1 MSYDFLIEMGWKSA
15 AIAGGALLLAAM
27 LRSRAAADRGAVLK
41 IAVALL
47 LALPAIALF
56 APALEIETP
65 ASSPPRT
72 VASAPLHSAAPAS
85 PDSAP
90 AASAAMASTAPSV
103 STASTASSD
112 GDWDDPSLLFFLLYV
127 GGVLMVGGRLL
138 AGLWILRR
146 WTRDSVEVEAP
157 EWREALVRAGGDP
170 LGIRLLASEEASSPL
185 SWGLRRPVI
194 LLDRDTLRVPEEA
207 DAILAHEVA
216 HVARRDWPSLILS
229 RVAVALFWFNPL
241 VWRLD
246 REVAQQAEE
255 AADSDA
261 AAKVEPARYAQTLLD
276 WARLNGRSVLPANAI
291 AAGEPGLSRRVKA
304 ILDGRVARRSGSG
317 WAVAAMLGCAAF
329 AAPVA
334 ALEFV
339 PEAPE
344 APPAPLA
351 PKAPLASPAPLAPT
365 ARLAAMVPLAPE
377 APLAAAPTAP
387 AAPGAAPAPPALP
400 QVTILG
406 PQPMPSGLP
415 LALANAMQAGT
426 VARAPR
432 PPRPPLVDHAAIE
445 AEVERAVAEAMRSVD
460 IAEVSSRAAGQAAA
474 AVVAAMKHGAVGMEA
489 GARSME
495 AGAERMRSEAAK
507 LKGSRAYRE
516 EVIRRNAARGDR
528 VTHEE
533 LLEAADEMED
543 GAREMRE
550 GAREMRDAAKDMRE
564 GRHG

>member
-41 IAVALL
+41 VAVALL

-65 ASSPPRT
+65 AS
-72 VASAPLHSAAPAS
+72 APAPTAAPATLAAA
-85 PDSAP
+85 PLTFAETAPAP
-90 AASAAMASTAPSV
+90 AAAATTARS
-103 STASTASSD
+103 
-112 GDWDDPSLLFFLLYV
+112 DWDDPSLLFFLLYV
-127 GGVLMVGGRLL
+127 GGVVMVGGRLL
-138 AGLWILRR
+138 AGLWTLRR
-146 WTRDSVEVEAP
+146 WTLAARDVDSP
-157 EWREALVRAGGDP
+157 EWRAALARAGGDS
-170 LGIRLLASEEASSPL
+170 LGIRLLACEEASSPL

-194 LLDRDTLRVPEEA
+194 LLDRDTLRAPEEA

-229 RVAVALFWFNPL
+229 RLAVALFWFNPL

-261 AAKVEPARYAQTLLD
+261 AAAVEPARYAQTLLD
-276 WARLNGRSVLPANAI
+276 WARLSGPSALPANAI

-304 ILDGRVARRSGSG
+304 ILDGRVARRSGSA

-344 APPAPLA
+344 APLAPPAPLA
-351 PKAPLASPAPLAPT
+351 PAAAPAPP
-365 ARLAAMVPLAPE
+365 ARL
-377 APLAAAPTAP
+377 APLAAAASVPP
-387 AAPGAAPAPPALP
+387 APGAAPAPLAPP
-400 QVTILG
+400 VPPKVTMVG
-406 PQPMPSGLP
+406 ADPMPPGLP
-415 LALANAMQAGT
+415 AALAAAMQAS
-426 VARAPR
+426 ARAPR
-432 PPRPPLVDHAAIE
+432 PPRAPGAPYVDAALIE
-445 AEVERAVAEAMRSVD
+445 AEVERAVAAAMRSVD
-460 IAEVSSRAAGQAAA
+460 IAAVSSQAAGEAAA
-474 AVVAAMKHGAVGMEA
+474 AVVAAMKHGAVGMEI

-495 AGAERMRSEAAK
+495 LSAARMLAQADRF
-507 LKGSRAYRE
+507 RDRDYRE
-516 EVIRRNAARGDR
+516 AEIRRQAARGEH
-528 VTHEE
+528 VTHEQ
-533 LLEAADEMED
+533 LLEAAAEMED
-543 GAREMRE
+543 GAREMQE
-550 GAREMRDAAKDMRE
+550 GAREMHEAAREMRE
-564 GRHG
+564 GKHD

>member
-27 LRSRAAADRGAVLK
+27 LRSRSASDRGAVLK
-41 IAVALL
+41 VAVALL

-56 APALEIETP
+56 APALEIATP
-65 ASSPPRT
+65 APAPAAAT
-72 VASAPLHSAAPAS
+72 APLAPLPLAAVEAIPVPAVAAPA
-85 PDSAP
+85 PSAG
-90 AASAAMASTAPSV
+90 
-103 STASTASSD
+103 

-138 AGLWILRR
+138 AGLWTLRR
-146 WTRDSVEVEAP
+146 WTRGAAEVEAP
-157 EWREALVRAGGDP
+157 EWRAALVRAGGDP
-170 LGIRLLASEEASSPL
+170 LSIRLLACEDASSPL
-185 SWGLRRPVI
+185 SWGLRHPVI
-194 LLDRDTLRVPEEA
+194 LLDRGTLRTPEEA

-216 HVARRDWPSLILS
+216 HVVRRDWPSLILS
-229 RVAVALFWFNPL
+229 RLAVALFWFNPL

-276 WARLNGRSVLPANAI
+276 WARLSGGSALPANAI

-304 ILDGRVARRSGSG
+304 ILDGRVARRSGSA

-334 ALEFV
+334 ALKFV

-351 PKAPLASPAPLAPT
+351 PLAPPAPAAPAAARAPLAP
-365 ARLAAMVPLAPE
+365 LSPL
-377 APLAAAPTAP
+377 AP
-387 AAPGAAPAPPALP
+387 AAPLAGLAQLAALAPQAPLAPQAGRPPLPPAPPMAVAAALRA
-400 QVTILG
+400 
-406 PQPMPSGLP
+406 SDH
-415 LALANAMQAGT
+415 
-426 VARAPR
+426 ARAAAHAAAR
-432 PPRPPLVDHAAIE
+432 PNIDGAAIE

-460 IAEVSSRAAGQAAA
+460 IGAEASRAAGEAAA
-474 AVVAAMKHGAVGMEA
+474 AVVAGMKHGAVGMEA

-495 AGAERMRSEAAK
+495 AGADRMRSEAAR
-507 LKGSRAYRE
+507 LKSSKAYRDD
-516 EVIRRNAARGDR
+516 VIRRNAARGER
-528 VTHEE
+528 VTHEQ
-533 LLEAADEMED
+533 LLEAAEEMEDGAKEMRD

-550 GAREMRDAAKDMRE
+550 AAVDMRN
-564 GRHG
+564 GKHD

>member
-41 IAVALL
+41 VAVALL
-47 LALPAIALF
+47 LALPAIAWF
-56 APALEIETP
+56 GPALEIET
-65 ASSPPRT
+65 A
-72 VASAPLHSAAPAS
+72 AAPAATAEAA
-85 PDSAP
+85 PYAPPVAIDAAP
-90 AASAAMASTAPSV
+90 APANAAPPPAG
-103 STASTASSD
+103 
-112 GDWDDPSLLFFLLYV
+112 GDWDDPSLLFFLLYI

-138 AGLWILRR
+138 AGLWTLRR
-146 WTRDSVEVEAP
+146 WTRGAVEVEAP

-170 LGIRLLASEEASSPL
+170 LAIRLLACEEASSPL

-194 LLDRDTLRVPEEA
+194 LLDPDTLRSPDEA

-216 HVARRDWPSLILS
+216 HVTRRDWPSLILS
-229 RVAVALFWFNPL
+229 RLAVALFWFNPL

-261 AAKVEPARYAQTLLD
+261 AATVEPARYAQTLLD
-276 WARLNGRSVLPANAI
+276 WARLNGTSALPANAI

-304 ILDGRVARRSGSG
+304 ILDGRVSRRSGSA

-339 PEAPE
+339 EAAPEAPS
-344 APPAPLA
+344 APPAPLTPLASLA
-351 PKAPLASPAPLAPT
+351 PARAPAPLAGVPTAPTALVPSRPGAAPAPLAP
-365 ARLAAMVPLAPE
+365 L
-377 APLAAAPTAP
+377 APLAAAP
-387 AAPGAAPAPPALP
+387 GRPALAP
-400 QVTILG
+400 IAPV
-406 PQPMPSGLP
+406 
-415 LALANAMQAGT
+415 ALAAMQ
-426 VARAPR
+426 ARAPR
-432 PPRPPLVDHAAIE
+432 PPHPPHPPRPPYVDGAAIE

-460 IAEVSSRAAGQAAA
+460 ISAVASRAAGEAAG

-495 AGAERMRSEAAK
+495 AGAERMRAEAAR
-507 LKGSRAYRE
+507 LKSSKAYRE
-516 EVIRRNAARGDR
+516 DVIRRNAARGER
-528 VTHEE
+528 VTHEQ

-543 GAREMRE
+543 GVEDMRE
-550 GAREMRDAAKDMRE
+550 GAREMRQAAKDMRE
-564 GRHG
+564 GKHD

>member
-41 IAVALL
+41 VAVALL

-56 APALEIETP
+56 APAFEIETAAAPRAATVEPLSYAPP
-65 ASSPPRT
+65 AA
-72 VASAPLHSAAPAS
+72 VEAAPALAVA
-85 PDSAP
+85 PAP
-90 AASAAMASTAPSV
+90 AAGS
-103 STASTASSD
+103 
-112 GDWDDPSLLFFLLYV
+112 DWDDPSLLFFLLYV

-138 AGLWILRR
+138 AGLWTLRR
-146 WTRDSVEVEAP
+146 WTRGAAEVEAP
-157 EWREALVRAGGDP
+157 EWQAALARAGGDV
-170 LGIRLLASEEASSPL
+170 LGIRLLACDEASSPL
-185 SWGLRRPVI
+185 SWGLRRPVV
-194 LLDRDTLRVPEEA
+194 LLDPDTLRSPEEA

-229 RVAVALFWFNPL
+229 RLAVALFWFNPL

-261 AAKVEPARYAQTLLD
+261 AATVEPARYAQTLLD
-276 WARLNGRSVLPANAI
+276 WARMSGANALPANAI

-304 ILDGRVARRSGSG
+304 ILDGRVARRSGSA

-344 APPAPLA
+344 APPAPAAPPALMAPAAAPAPFAAAIPLA
-351 PKAPLASPAPLAPT
+351 PPATGAAPAPLASPAPPKPPRVVMLGRDAMPQGLP
-365 ARLAAMVPLAPE
+365 AALAA
-377 APLAAAPTAP
+377 
-387 AAPGAAPAPPALP
+387 
-400 QVTILG
+400 
-406 PQPMPSGLP
+406 
-415 LALANAMQAGT
+415 AMQAGARAEA
-426 VARAPR
+426 VARAPHI
-432 PPRPPLVDHAAIE
+432 DGAAIE

-460 IAEVSSRAAGQAAA
+460 IGAVASRAAGEAAA
-474 AVVAAMKHGAVGMEA
+474 AVVAAMKYGAVGMEA

-495 AGAERMRSEAAK
+495 AGAERMRAEAAR
-507 LKGSRAYRE
+507 LKSSKAYRE
-516 EVIRRNAARGDR
+516 DVIRRNAARGER

-533 LLEAADEMED
+533 LIEAADEMAD
-543 GAREMRE
+543 GAKEMRE
-550 GAREMRDAAKDMRE
+550 GAREMREAAADMRE
-564 GRHG
+564 GKHD

>member
-41 IAVALL
+41 VAVALL

-56 APALEIETP
+56 APALEVETAAPSP
-65 ASSPPRT
+65 AP
-72 VASAPLHSAAPAS
+72 ALAAAPAV
-85 PDSAP
+85 PAP
-90 AASAAMASTAPSV
+90 LAAAAVAPAPSV
-103 STASTASSD
+103 AAEPSA
-112 GDWDDPSLLFFLLYV
+112 GGNWDDPSLLFFLLYL
-127 GGVLMVGGRLL
+127 GGVLMIGGRLL
-138 AGLWILRR
+138 AGLWTLRR
-146 WTRDSVEVEAP
+146 WTRGAAEVEAP
-157 EWREALVRAGGDP
+157 SWQDALARAGGHS
-170 LGIRLLASEEASSPL
+170 LGIRLLACDEASSPL

-194 LLDRDTLRVPEEA
+194 LLDRDTLRSPEEA

-229 RVAVALFWFNPL
+229 RLAVALFWFNPL

-276 WARLNGRSVLPANAI
+276 WARLSGGSALPANAI

-304 ILDGRVARRSGSG
+304 ILDGRVSRRSGSF

-334 ALEFV
+334 ALDFV
-339 PEAPE
+339 EAAPE
-344 APPAPLA
+344 APAAPSAPAAAPAPLA
-351 PKAPLASPAPLAPT
+351 PPAAPAPATAPVPLAGVPTAPAPLVPPTPGAAP
-365 ARLAAMVPLAPE
+365 APL
-377 APLAAAPTAP
+377 APLAAAP
-387 AAPGAAPAPPALP
+387 GRPALA
-400 QVTILG
+400 
-406 PQPMPSGLP
+406 P
-415 LALANAMQAGT
+415 LAPVALAAAMQARPPRPP
-426 VARAPR
+426 RAPR
-432 PPRPPLVDHAAIE
+432 PPYVDGAAIE

-460 IAEVSSRAAGQAAA
+460 IGEIASRAAGEASA

-495 AGAERMRSEAAK
+495 AGAERMRAEAAR
-507 LKGSRAYRE
+507 LKSSKAYRE
-516 EVIRRNAARGDR
+516 DVIRRNAARGER
-528 VTHEE
+528 VTHEQ
-533 LLEAADEMED
+533 LLEAAEEMEE
-543 GAREMRE
+543 GVEEMRE
-550 GAREMRDAAKDMRE
+550 GAREMRQAAADMRK
-564 GRHG
+564 GKHD

>member
-41 IAVALL
+41 VAVALL

-65 ASSPPRT
+65 APAA
-72 VASAPLHSAAPAS
+72 VAAPAPLERAAS
-85 PDSAP
+85 EP
-90 AASAAMASTAPSV
+90 AAALPVPSAAAIEAS
-103 STASTASSD
+103 
-112 GDWDDPSLLFFLLYV
+112 GGGNWDDPSLLFFLLYA
-127 GGVLMVGGRLL
+127 GGIAMVGGRLL
-138 AGLWILRR
+138 AGLWTLRR
-146 WTRDSVEVEAP
+146 WTRGAREVESP
-157 EWREALVRAGGDP
+157 EWRAALARAGGDS
-170 LGIRLLASEEASSPL
+170 LGIRLMASDEASSPL

-194 LLDRDTLRVPEEA
+194 LLDRDTLLTPEEA

-229 RVAVALFWFNPL
+229 RLAVALFWFNPL

-261 AAKVEPARYAQTLLD
+261 AATVEPARYAQTLLD
-276 WARLNGRSVLPANAI
+276 WARLSGASALPANAI

-304 ILDGRVARRSGSG
+304 ILDGRVSRRSGS
-317 WAVAAMLGCAAF
+317 AAAIAAMLGCAAF

-344 APPAPLA
+344 APAAPMAPAAPLAAPAPLA
-351 PKAPLASPAPLAPT
+351 PESPAAPSAAAAPAMPSPSALAPLAAGPAPLAP
-365 ARLAAMVPLAPE
+365 LAA
-377 APLAAAPTAP
+377 LAARPP
-387 AAPGAAPAPPALP
+387 AAARPP
-400 QVTILG
+400 V
-406 PQPMPSGLP
+406 
-415 LALANAMQAGT
+415 ALARAMRDRA
-426 VARAPR
+426 ARR
-432 PPRPPLVDHAAIE
+432 TYVDEAAIE
-445 AEVERAVAEAMRSVD
+445 AQVQAAVAEASRAVDAAAADIGPRVERAVAA
-460 IAEVSSRAAGQAAA
+460 ALAKSS
-474 AVVAAMKHGAVGMEA
+474 VGMEA
-489 GARSME
+489 GARRME
-495 AGAERMRSEAAK
+495 EGARRMRAEAAK
-507 LKGSRAYRE
+507 LKSSKAFRDE
-516 EVIRRNAARGDR
+516 QIRRHAARGER

-533 LLEAADEMED
+533 LLEAADDMAEGADDMID

-550 GAREMRDAAKDMRE
+550 AAAEMRK
-564 GRHG
+564 GRHD

>member
-41 IAVALL
+41 LAVALL

-56 APALEIETP
+56 APAFEIET
-65 ASSPPRT
+65 
-72 VASAPLHSAAPAS
+72 SAAAPAPAVAAAPVAPAAPVPLAAS
-85 PDSAP
+85 EALPAVAATSAP
-90 AASAAMASTAPSV
+90 AAGS
-103 STASTASSD
+103 
-112 GDWDDPSLLFFLLYV
+112 DWDDPSLLFFLLYL
-127 GGVLMVGGRLL
+127 GGVLMVAGRLL
-138 AGLWILRR
+138 VGLWTLRR
-146 WTRDSVEVEAP
+146 WTRGAVEVEAP
-157 EWREALVRAGGDP
+157 EWRSALERAGGGP
-170 LGIRLLASEEASSPL
+170 LGIRLLACDEAGSPL

-194 LLDRDTLRVPEEA
+194 LLDPDTLRAPEEA

-229 RVAVALFWFNPL
+229 RLAVALFWFNPL

-261 AAKVEPARYAQTLLD
+261 AATVEPARYAQTLLD
-276 WARLNGRSVLPANAI
+276 WARLSGGNALPANAI

-304 ILDGRVARRSGSG
+304 ILDGRVSRRSGSA

-344 APPAPLA
+344 APPA
-351 PKAPLASPAPLAPT
+351 
-365 ARLAAMVPLAPE
+365 
-377 APLAAAPTAP
+377 AP
-387 AAPGAAPAPPALP
+387 AAPSAPAAPAAAPAPPAP
-400 QVTILG
+400 LG
-406 PQPMPSGLP
+406 AIAPAAP
-415 LALANAMQAGT
+415 LAGLAQLAALAPP
-426 VARAPR
+426 VPPAPAAARAPL
-432 PPRPPLVDHAAIE
+432 PPMAAMLAASDRARAAARSAGHPYVDGAAIE

-460 IAEVSSRAAGQAAA
+460 IDAIASRAGGEAAA

-495 AGAERMRSEAAK
+495 AGAERMRAEAAK
-507 LKGSRAYRE
+507 LKSSKAYRE
-516 EVIRRNAARGDR
+516 DVIRRNAARGER
-528 VTHEE
+528 TTHEE
-533 LLEAADEMED
+533 LLEAADEMAEGADEMRD

-550 GAREMRDAAKDMRE
+550 AAADMRE
-564 GRHG
+564 GKHD